1 MSTVKEKI
9 EAQRRVFDLHPELR
23 HLIGPVELEAALR
36 LSAMNGMGCSQH
48 LDQPQKECVECGEA
62 ANAQPKNRLVALR
75 GGTELTPEQC
85 KAALDEAMTIIE
97 AVGTTGIYTR
107 YQKAHQWMNR
117 YYPAWA

>member
-1 MSTVKEKI
+1 M
-9 EAQRRVFDLHPELR
+9 AQDQTETD
-23 HLIGPVELEAALR
+23 GPR
-36 LSAMNGMGCSQH
+36 S
-48 LDQPQKECVECGEA
+48 LDPV
-62 ANAQPKNRLVALR
+62 VVLR
-75 GGTELTPEQC
+75 GGTELTPKQC

>member
-1 MSTVKEKI
+1 MKPDYQTTYPPPDSM
-9 EAQRRVFDLHPELR
+9 
-23 HLIGPVELEAALR
+23 HLV
-36 LSAMNGMGCSQH
+36 
-48 LDQPQKECVECGEA
+48 V
-62 ANAQPKNRLVALR
+62 LR

>member
-1 MSTVKEKI
+1 MAGAKAGNDV
-9 EAQRRVFDLHPELR
+9 AFDLVFRTLENLMKTLGIKRRRPNDSSSGAAADGNVR
-23 HLIGPVELEAALR
+23 VSDPV
-36 LSAMNGMGCSQH
+36 
-48 LDQPQKECVECGEA
+48 V
-62 ANAQPKNRLVALR
+62 VLR

-97 AVGTTGIYTR
+97 AVGTTEICMR

>member
-1 MSTVKEKI
+1 MPAMVIDWRSPQESIAEMWNT
-9 EAQRRVFDLHPELR
+9 RVGLPARSLD
-23 HLIGPVELEAALR
+23 PV
-36 LSAMNGMGCSQH
+36 
-48 LDQPQKECVECGEA
+48 V
-62 ANAQPKNRLVALR
+62 VLR

-97 AVGTTGIYTR
+97 AVGTTGIYTQ

>member
-1 MSTVKEKI
+1 MSDTPLMD
-9 EAQRRVFDLHPELR
+9 ALYGELPPR
-23 HLIGPVELEAALR
+23 
-36 LSAMNGMGCSQH
+36 
-48 LDQPQKECVECGEA
+48 
-62 ANAQPKNRLVALR
+62 QPKSEPPVRSSEIVVLR

-85 KAALDEAMTIIE
+85 KAALDEAMTIVE